1 MTYAK
6 ALVDNARHR
15 TLYLRIW
22 PSPIFECAL
31 VLIAHISL
39 GREPKP
45 ETLANVRF
53 RAHNGLKSDIAPC
66 PKSARSGLLTDKHLP
81 LALDNALKRMLMFAG
96 KGDHL
101 HGLCLSYFVRVSPA
115 LGGSFTMN
123 AEHETDCT
131 FAIHV
136 EELFD
141 GVHNKFHW

>member
-6 ALVDNARHR
+6 ALVDNARQR

-66 PKSARSGLLTDKHLP
+66 PKSATSGSRPLTLSHGRALTMVSRAARLAAILLRIARRLRQADK
-81 LALDNALKRMLMFAG
+81 G
-96 KGDHL
+96 
-101 HGLCLSYFVRVSPA
+101 PA
-115 LGGSFTMN
+115 RF
-123 AEHETDCT
+123 
-131 FAIHV
+131 
-136 EELFD
+136 
-141 GVHNKFHW
+141 

>member
-6 ALVDNARHR
+6 ALVDNARQR

-66 PKSARSGLLTDKHLP
+66 PKSAPGSTGRRNTGVKSLRWGFKLQGLAWSFVELTRH
-81 LALDNALKRMLMFAG
+81 
-96 KGDHL
+96 
-101 HGLCLSYFVRVSPA
+101 FVQISLGVHREVGA
-115 LGGSFTMN
+115 LGEVLSQQTIG
-123 AEHETDCT
+123 
-131 FAIHV
+131 I
-136 EELFD
+136 LI
-141 GVHNKFHW
+141 

>member
-6 ALVDNARHR
+6 ALVDNARQR

-66 PKSARSGLLTDKHLP
+66 PKSARTGHAVFAPPHPRDQGARIASRLVSKAPKEQLDVRKPSHLRSIGQHRSLVAP
-81 LALDNALKRMLMFAG
+81 R
-96 KGDHL
+96 
-101 HGLCLSYFVRVSPA
+101 
-115 LGGSFTMN
+115 
-123 AEHETDCT
+123 
-131 FAIHV
+131 
-136 EELFD
+136 
-141 GVHNKFHW
+141 

>member
-6 ALVDNARHR
+6 ALVDNARQR

-66 PKSARSGLLTDKHLP
+66 PKSATTGHYSASLRELLVLRGFGEGPSG
-81 LALDNALKRMLMFAG
+81 
-96 KGDHL
+96 
-101 HGLCLSYFVRVSPA
+101 
-115 LGGSFTMN
+115 GG
-123 AEHETDCT
+123 
-131 FAIHV
+131 
-136 EELFD
+136 
-141 GVHNKFHW
+141 